1 MLVRGFV
8 VILIFRI
15 YFLRIHI
22 EYLKSTH
29 LLNQTLESVYM
40 IQQQLNIW
48 FHFIYIKHIMIS
60 KLSGIICV
68 PEYENNSEWH
78 NLGHKKSCDFKAF
91 KKIFLF

>member
-40 IQQQLNIW
+40 IQQQLNI
-48 FHFIYIKHIMIS
+48 
-60 KLSGIICV
+60 
-68 PEYENNSEWH
+68 
-78 NLGHKKSCDFKAF
+78 
-91 KKIFLF
+91 